1 MTSFYLDVSTKDRSQ
16 HSAFLSLA
24 FTREHVFGEDG
35 RTQTGEKQNGRERG
49 RKRRRKLENLNL
61 LVVGVG
67 KEETTRGEMVQAV
80 TALYN

>member
-1 MTSFYLDVSTKDRSQ
+1 MEAKGEGKGEENWRS
-16 HSAFLSLA
+16 
-24 FTREHVFGEDG
+24 
-35 RTQTGEKQNGRERG
+35 
-49 RKRRRKLENLNL
+49 LNL